1 MASDRTRPAPSTPN
15 AQVDYT
21 APLDKCNFAAGF
33 AGDRT
38 LAKRDDRGSA
48 LCLYLVNA
56 ECARAATKKTLRFGR
71 STITSTEWTQSQ
83 LSHSKPSGSLDFVTG
98 DRGRHNNV
106 LNFSRISCLCLGADR
121 IYLIKVLVNQHHGD
135 KEHRHP
141 GSPPGHALIHALDR
155 LDEYQDQ
162 EGETV
167 IRRQILLNRT

>member
-1 MASDRTRPAPSTPN
+1 M
-15 AQVDYT
+15 
-21 APLDKCNFAAGF
+21 
-33 AGDRT
+33 
-38 LAKRDDRGSA
+38 
-48 LCLYLVNA
+48 
-56 ECARAATKKTLRFGR
+56 KTLRFGR

-83 LSHSKPSGSLDFVTG
+83 LSHSKPSGSLDFVSG
-98 DRGRHNNV
+98 DRGRHTA

-167 IRRQILLNRT
+167 IRRQIFLNRTCPNRQFSRNTKPGDDERPRLIANSPRVP